1 MNIKSKNNTSTTVDN
16 TINQN
21 QLVIGYLKRNSRRNL
36 TSEQICE
43 AINIS
48 FKEKKIKTKLTVQQI
63 SKCLNRFT
71 EKKMVQKVDQKGKFS
86 SGRKATRWT
95 YVAHKS

>member
-1 MNIKSKNNTSTTVDN
+1 MSINKSIMNNR

-43 AINIS
+43 AINNS
-48 FKEKKIKTKLTVQQI
+48 FKEVKSKTKLTITQV
-63 SKCLNRFT
+63 SKCLNRFS
-71 EKKMVQKVDQKGKFS
+71 EKNMVAKVDTRGKLS
-86 SGRKATRWT
+86 SGRTCARWT
-95 YVAHKS
+95 YVRPS

>member
-1 MNIKSKNNTSTTVDN
+1 MNTKNNTIGVK

-43 AINIS
+43 AINS
-48 FKEKKIKTKLTVQQI
+48 GLKEGKSRTRLTVTQI
-63 SKCLNRFT
+63 SKCLNRFS
-71 EKKMVQKVDQKGKFS
+71 EKDMVKLVDKNGKFS
-86 SGRKATRWT
+86 NGRKAARWI
-95 YVAHKS
+95 YVRP